1 MRLREFWQ
9 APAQP
14 TTEYS
19 QHSKA
24 QRLPFDC
31 LYLIF
36 SALDELEH
44 ADPSRVSRSS
54 DPIRAYLYE
63 PFELED
69 PASGRWQLMACS
81 LVCKAWS
88 LPAQLRM
95 LRHTKIEFSSQGSSL
110 INYLANEDDRATANH
125 VQVLELGRD
134 APPHAGCC
142 YSSASEYHDWRPSR
156 RDLARQNLT
165 RWQTFDLLRRCHR
178 IRQLTLQHW
187 RPDDLLAA
195 MDPRSPYL
203 PPISF
208 DVLAR
213 HLPFERLE
221 NLRLFRFSGSFRS
234 LYDILMLTPKLTNFS
249 FEGAITD
256 EATLLRQVAAAQ
268 PPAPNSKS
276 PDSPSLENQIDLD
289 LFAKVLQLEPAP
301 FSLERL
307 SVGGYNQSFLIG
319 FSWLL
324 SRSWSTLNRL
334 DLGRCSAPAASGIVD
349 LFAGLE
355 QSARARENRIT
366 HLSVTLSPG
375 VDVPRM
381 IRACPQL
388 RALRIDG
395 TPPISAGLR
404 AQQQQQDVPAGDPLP
419 AGSVGPALGAAILAA
434 QRHQRSQTLG
444 HGPPSSAAGISGS
457 GASRQERSAT
467 ASQPRPSPPPLPATM
482 RALHLYTCLDA
493 LAVPLFS
500 LNLCFLSSPR
510 SSLSSSHSALR
521 ATSAHHAPNLSIS
534 NPRISLALSTP
545 PMSTSPNSPSFSQ
558 SQRQGCNS
566 SASSPTSPTPPS
578 LGMGI
583 TQHSPSSYTHAG
595 RSPSSREM
603 ALMHH
608 LLTHSPLLQQLWS
621 LSLEFAPR
629 HAFPDAPLTELR
641 AVREFCDRAGLNL
654 SMPDLY
660 DLVQGW
666 TGGLGSM
673 SSTGGGRRSPG
684 SEVRRHSRFFS
695 TS

>member
-1 MRLREFWQ
+1 
-9 APAQP
+9 
-14 TTEYS
+14 
-19 QHSKA
+19 
-24 QRLPFDC
+24 
-31 LYLIF
+31 
-36 SALDELEH
+36 
-44 ADPSRVSRSS
+44 
-54 DPIRAYLYE
+54 
-63 PFELED
+63 
-69 PASGRWQLMACS
+69 MACS

-88 LPAQLRM
+88 LPAQLRV
-95 LRHTKIEFSSQGSSL
+95 LRHTKIQFSSQGSSL

-134 APPHAGCC
+134 APQHAGCC

-156 RDLARQNLT
+156 RDVSRQNLT

-213 HLPFERLE
+213 HQPFERLE
-221 NLRLFRFSGSFRS
+221 HLRLFRFSGSFRS
-234 LYDILMLTPKLTNFS
+234 LYDILTLTPKLTNFS
-249 FEGAITD
+249 FEGAIMD
-256 EATLLRQVAAAQ
+256 EASILRRVAAAQ
-268 PPAPNSKS
+268 SAAPNSTS
-276 PDSPSLENQIDLD
+276 PNSPASEKQIDLD

-307 SVGGYNQSFLIG
+307 SVGGYNHSFLIG

-355 QSARARENRIT
+355 QTARAGDNRIT

-395 TPPISAGLR
+395 TPPISAGTR
-404 AQQQQQDVPAGDPLP
+404 TQQQQQQDMPAGEGDHPLP

-434 QRHQRSQTLG
+434 QRHQRNQTLG
-444 HGPPSSAAGISGS
+444 HEPPSS
-457 GASRQERSAT
+457 GAETGGASVSRQERRAT
-467 ASQPRPSPPPLPATM
+467 APPPLPLPTTM
-482 RALHLYTCLDA
+482 RALYLYACLDA
-493 LAVPLFS
+493 LTVPLFS

-510 SSLSSSHSALR
+510 SSWSSSHSAPR
-521 ATSAHHAPNLSIS
+521 ATTAHHGPNLSIA
-534 NPRISLALSTP
+534 NPRISLALSAP
-545 PMSTSPNSPSFSQ
+545 PTSPSPNASSSSSFSQHQRQGFGSSTSP
-558 SQRQGCNS
+558 
-566 SASSPTSPTPPS
+566 ASLTSS

-583 TQHSPSSYTHAG
+583 TQHSPSSHTHAG
-595 RSPSSREM
+595 RSPSSREI
-603 ALMHH
+603 ALLHH
-608 LLTHSPLLQQLWS
+608 FLTHSPLLQQLWS

-641 AVREFCDRAGLNL
+641 AIREFCDFAGLNL

-666 TGGLGSM
+666 TSGSGSM
-673 SSTGGGRRSPG
+673 FNSGGGQRSPG

-695 TS
+695 ASGL